1 MLRGSTLRRRSCMRP
16 SDLIVPKPW
25 LPEPPARKP
34 AGAAGAVIKGLI
46 GAGAGAL
53 FWYWQWRTLAI
64 VVWSIA
70 GLVTLASVASPSVRG
85 GIDRGFASLG
95 KGLGKAV
102 SWIFLAPLFFV
113 GFSAVHL
120 LHKLSGRDPLRLK
133 IDDRPSYWLAAD
145 SEARSA
151 RQVRSLFAAE
161 RPPEGG
167 GRRWPALILGL
178 AVMLI
183 VAEVG
188 LRLFGYGD
196 PILYVNDPVV
206 GYYPKPIQ
214 DMTRNGKRIAI
225 NAQSMRSVPIDAK
238 KAPGVFRILML
249 GDSTLYGGA
258 YVDQADI
265 YASRVD
271 ALLEKDAGPVEILNM
286 GVNGWGPFHEIA
298 WVEQFGHFNADLA
311 IITLPYA
318 DIFRAK
324 TSLSSKPYLTQTPT
338 FALQEVAHH
347 LMWRARNTAIGKPAT
362 TLREAQGKRG
372 IVAYSKLANMLRL
385 KGVEVMIE
393 VLPSRTAGT
402 TDAPKEKEGGWVSML
417 QYQLGAYR
425 FGFPVGLFKAEGPA
439 AYHDFVH
446 LSGVGHARYAEY
458 LNGQVRKSSEAFQR
472 FARSS
477 PEGEP

>member
-1 MLRGSTLRRRSCMRP
+1 MRP

-25 LPEPPARKP
+25 LPAPPPRKES
-34 AGAAGAVIKGLI
+34 GVVGAVLKGLI

-70 GLVTLASVASPSVRG
+70 GLVTVASVASPGVRD
-85 GIDRGFASLG
+85 GINHGFALLG
-95 KGLGKAV
+95 KGLGKLV
-102 SWIFLAPLFFV
+102 SWIFLVPLFFI

-120 LHKLSGRDPLRLK
+120 LHTLSGRDPLRLK
-133 IDDRPSYWLAAD
+133 LDDRPSYWIAAD

-151 RQVRSLFAAE
+151 KQVRSLFAAE

-167 GRRWPALILGL
+167 GRRWPALLLGL
-178 AVMLI
+178 AITLV

-188 LRLFGYGD
+188 LRMFGYGD

-206 GYYPKPIQ
+206 GYYPAPIQ
-214 DMTRNGKRIAI
+214 DVTRQGKRIAI
-225 NAQSMRSVPIDAK
+225 NAKSMRSVPIAAQK
-238 KAPGVFRILML
+238 PPGAFRILML

-271 ALLEKDAGPVEILNM
+271 TLLEKDAGPVEILNM

-298 WVEQFGHFNADLA
+298 WVEQFGHYDADLV

-318 DIFRAK
+318 DVFRPM
-324 TSLSSKPYLTQTPT
+324 TPLTSKPYLTSKPT

-347 LMWRARNTAIGKPAT
+347 LMWRARNTAIGKPDSK
-362 TLREAQGKRG
+362 LREAQGKRG
-372 IVAYSKLANMLRL
+372 VVAYSNLANRLRL
-385 KGVEVMIE
+385 KGAEVMIE

-402 TDAPKEKEGGWVSML
+402 QDAAKDKEQGWVTLL
-417 QYQLGAYR
+417 QYQLGAHP
-425 FGFPVGLFKAEGPA
+425 FGFPVGLFKAEGEA

-446 LSGVGHARYAEY
+446 LSGVGHARYAAY
-458 LNGQVRKSSEAFQR
+458 LNTRIRQTSEAFKR
-472 FARSS
+472 FAR
-477 PEGEP
+477 PEEQP

>member
-1 MLRGSTLRRRSCMRP
+1 MRP
-16 SDLIVPKPW
+16 SDLIVPTPW
-25 LPEPPARKP
+25 LPAPPPPKESGVV
-34 AGAAGAVIKGLI
+34 GALVKGLI
-46 GAGAGAL
+46 GVGAGAL
-53 FWYWQWRTLAI
+53 FWYWQWRTLAV

-70 GLVTLASVASPSVRG
+70 GLVTLASVASPSIRD
-85 GIDRGFASLG
+85 GINRGFALLG
-95 KGLGKAV
+95 KGMGTLV
-102 SWIFLAPLFFV
+102 SWIFLVPLFFI

-120 LHKLSGRDPLRLK
+120 MHKLSGRDPLRLK
-133 IDDRPSYWLAAD
+133 VDDRPSYWIASD

-151 RQVRSLFAAE
+151 KQVRSLFAAE
-161 RPPEGG
+161 RPAEAG
-167 GRRWPALILGL
+167 GRRWPAMILGL
-178 AVMLI
+178 AMLLI

-206 GYYPKPIQ
+206 GYYPQAIQ
-214 DMTRNGKRIAI
+214 DVTRQGKRIAI
-225 NAQSMRSVPIDAK
+225 NAQSMRSIPISPEK
-238 KAPGVFRILML
+238 PPGAFRILML

-286 GVNGWGPFHEIA
+286 GVNGWGAFHQIA
-298 WVEQFGHFNADLA
+298 WVEQFGHYNADLA

-318 DIFRAK
+318 DLFRPL
-324 TSLSSKPYLTQTPT
+324 TSLASKPYLTSKPM

-347 LMWRARNTAIGKPAT
+347 LMWRTRNTAIGKPDPK
-362 TLREAQGKRG
+362 LREAQGKRG
-372 IVAYSKLANMLRL
+372 VVAYSKLANLLRL
-385 KGVEVMIE
+385 KGVEVIIE

-402 TDAPKEKEGGWVSML
+402 TGAAKKTEKDWVSML
-417 QYQLGAYR
+417 MYQLGAYR
-425 FGFPVGLFKAEGPA
+425 LGYPEGLFKAEGAA

-446 LSGVGHARYAEY
+446 LSATGHARYAAY
-458 LNGQVRKSSEAFQR
+458 LNTQIRTNSEAFQR

-477 PEGEP
+477 PEGEQ